1 MNMTANW
8 SKIPM
13 MICELL
19 PIAIGRPIKNN
30 KYQHMKILKFLGLG
44 IGGIIVL
51 LLLVALFIPND
62 YTVSVSTTIDKPKKE
77 VFDYVKLVKNQE
89 YYSVWVMQDPNVNMK
104 YEGVDGTTGFKASW
118 DSKDDNVGAGSQ
130 QITAISEERIDVDL
144 HFARPMEGEAK
155 ASTMLESISEN
166 QTKITAEFYGH
177 SSYPM
182 NLMNFM
188 GEKFITEAE
197 NKNLANLKK
206 ILEK

>member
-1 MNMTANW
+1 MKTL
-8 SKIPM
+8 KI
-13 MICELL
+13 I
-19 PIAIGRPIKNN
+19 
-30 KYQHMKILKFLGLG
+30 GLG
-44 IGGIIVL
+44 IVGFIVL

-62 YTVSVSTTIDKPKKE
+62 YNVSVSTTINKPRKV

-104 YEGVDGTTGFKASW
+104 YEGVDGTAGFKASW

-130 QITAISEERIDVDL
+130 LITAISEERIDVDL
-144 HFARPMEGEAK
+144 HFERPMKGEAK
-155 ASTMLESISEN
+155 ASTLLKSISEN
-166 QTKITAEFYGH
+166 ETKVTSEFYGN

-188 GEKFITEAE
+188 GEKYITEAE
-197 NKNLANLKK
+197 TQNLANLKK